1 MKSKML
7 LTLTVALSTMLAG
20 SARADLIA
28 GWDFSQW
35 AGDGFPSIDG
45 ATFTDVLTS
54 NYSSLDPTFGAG
66 IESAAFGT
74 MYMNGQFGSTA
85 QPLDGT
91 DSFTPSQPLGGSLAS
106 NCVTL
111 GPCDNFGP
119 LASEG
124 GQMFTE
130 LISMTAAGTPS
141 VVFEANMESVPEF
154 GVDWSLSLGGKTFG
168 AVPGLNGIDVTVE
181 FSVDGINF
189 ANVGAF
195 TITSVD
201 TPFTV
206 GLGPDATNRAFVRLN
221 FVTEPTGLNQALID
235 NVAISATIVPEPGT
249 ALLLGTGLAGL
260 VAAGRRR
267 RS

>member
-1 MKSKML
+1 MKSKLL
-7 LTLTVALSTMLAG
+7 LTLTVALSTALAG

-35 AGDGFPSIDG
+35 FGDGLPSIDG
-45 ATFTDVLTS
+45 ATFTDVLTA

-66 IESAAFGT
+66 AESAAFGT

-91 DSFTPSQPLGGSLAS
+91 DSFTPTAGGPGGAES

-111 GPCDNFGP
+111 GPCNRFGV
-119 LASEG
+119 LDTEG
-124 GQMFTE
+124 QTFTE
-130 LISMTAAGTPS
+130 LLGMTAAGTPS
-141 VVFEANMESVPEF
+141 VVFEANLESVPEF
-154 GVDWSLSLGGKTFG
+154 GIDWSLSLGGKTFG
-168 AVPGLNGIDVTVE
+168 EVAGTNGIDVTVE
-181 FSVDGINF
+181 FSVDGIDF

-221 FVTEPTGLNQALID
+221 FVTEPTRNNQAIID

-260 VAAGRRR
+260 VATGRRR